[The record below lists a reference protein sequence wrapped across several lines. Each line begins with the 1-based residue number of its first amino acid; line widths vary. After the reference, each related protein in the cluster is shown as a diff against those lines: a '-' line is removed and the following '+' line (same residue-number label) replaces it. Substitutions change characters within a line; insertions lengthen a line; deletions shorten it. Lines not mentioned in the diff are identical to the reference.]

1 MTDVQPPKQVL
12 KLSDA
17 YEKQLDTP
25 ELELAV
31 TIYNINLGN
40 NPELLEACQLL
51 KEYAQ
56 YVEQVRRFAKDF
68 PLSEAVEQAVDS
80 CIENGILADFLK
92 KNRAEAI
99 EMSIFEYDEERHLK
113 DEREFGYQRGHE
125 AGHKAGLKEGIQT
138 GESRVNTLFLKLIE
152 SGRKDEIE
160 KAVTDKMYQEKLFK
174 EFDL

>member
-56 YVEQVRRFAKDF
+56 YVEQVRIFAKDF
-68 PLSEAVEQAVDS
+68 PLSDAVEQAVDF

-99 EMSIFEYDEERHLK
+99 SMSIFEYDEEKHLK
-113 DEREFGYQRGHE
+113 SEREFGMQ
-125 AGHKAGLKEGIQT
+125 AGEL
-138 GESRVNTLFLKLIE
+138 RVNTLFLKLINH
-152 SGRKDEIE
+152 
-160 KAVTDKMYQEKLFK
+160 F
-174 EFDL
+174 